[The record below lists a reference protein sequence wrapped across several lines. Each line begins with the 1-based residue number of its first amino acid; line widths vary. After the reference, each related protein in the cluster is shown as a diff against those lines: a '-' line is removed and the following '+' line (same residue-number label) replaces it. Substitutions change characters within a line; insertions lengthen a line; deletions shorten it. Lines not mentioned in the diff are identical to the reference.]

1 MKLGYNKN
9 LRLYLRT
16 QYNSNTGRTPRKGTK
31 KNPRG
36 CTEVGTFTSI
46 TLRKENVNKPGHAK
60 ENLVPSVRRKS
71 SHRYYP
77 KYKKRDTRLP
87 LEP

>member
-1 MKLGYNKN
+1 M
-9 LRLYLRT
+9 R
-16 QYNSNTGRTPRKGTK
+16 
-31 KNPRG
+31 
-36 CTEVGTFTSI
+36 TFTSI
-46 TLRKENVNKPGHAK
+46 TLTKENVNKPGHAK

-71 SHRYYP
+71 SHEYYP